1 MIRFLGLFSVIP
13 ATILLTVSFFVLF
26 TLSKIT
32 ARALRGF
39 AIAIVILLWI
49 SALLILSVGTYII
62 VTGQHPLMQ
71 MHRAMMKDM
80 MMNRGSMMMRP
91 GEAMPG
97 SGAMQQNTAMPQ
109 GKMPPAGSSM
119 RHR

>member
-49 SALLILSVGTYII
+49 STLLVLSVGAYII
-62 VTGQHPLMQ
+62 VTGQHPMMQ
-71 MHRAMMKDM
+71 MHRAMMRNM
-80 MMNRGSMMMRP
+80 MMQQGGMMSHP
-91 GEAMPG
+91 Q
-97 SGAMQQNTAMPQ
+97 AMQQNTAMPQ